1 MQPDSKTITSSE
13 REKIKKIA
21 HYTYDL
27 MSERAR
33 PKSKREITQ
42 MLKALDNIY
51 KKIPKNDTE
60 SRACILIIQNSLSNN
75 SNKLRSPDY

>member
-1 MQPDSKTITSSE
+1 
-13 REKIKKIA
+13 
-21 HYTYDL
+21 
-27 MSERAR
+27 MSDRAR

-60 SRACILIIQNSLSNN
+60 SRACILIIQNSLSSN